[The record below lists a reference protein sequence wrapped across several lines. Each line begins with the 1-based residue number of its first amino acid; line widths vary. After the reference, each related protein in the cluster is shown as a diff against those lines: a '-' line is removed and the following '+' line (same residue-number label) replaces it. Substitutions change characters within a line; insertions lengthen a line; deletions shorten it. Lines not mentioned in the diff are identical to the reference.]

1 MSENSIPSTAGSAR
15 PGRHDAQAATDASDA
30 TGAFDTSG
38 RDHDAGRTANA
49 DDVPGASG
57 TLVARWLSRL
67 PGTRRHW
74 TLGGLVAGGIL
85 LGALLSG
92 GIAWKMISSRDAAV
106 SAHAVRLDTQ
116 SNHLARQAEL
126 IEVLTRAVRER
137 PLPDDPAPGAGID
150 AANTLPSVPVAP
162 SASPGDKPT
171 AEAVAASPP
180 PPAPA
185 PVATAPAS
193 APVPAA
199 PAVRTTPPQRVD
211 PTPASRSGVSPD
223 PAGGGICDVPS
234 GSNGAA
240 RMRKC
245 IEWFAG
251 HDKAGTRTVP

>member
-1 MSENSIPSTAGSAR
+1 MSENSIPSTAGSVR
-15 PGRHDAQAATDASDA
+15 PGRHDAHAAADVFDA
-30 TGAFDTSG
+30 TGSSDTSG
-38 RDHDAGRTANA
+38 RDHDARRTADE
-49 DDVPGASG
+49 DDIPGASG
-57 TLVARWLSRL
+57 ALAARWLSRL

-92 GIAWKMISSRDAAV
+92 GIAWKAISSRDAAV

-150 AANTLPSVPVAP
+150 AADNLRPAPVAP

-171 AEAVAASPP
+171 AAAVAASPP

-185 PVATAPAS
+185 SVATAQAS

-199 PAVRTTPPQRVD
+199 PAVRAMPPQRLD
-211 PTPASRSGVSPD
+211 TTPASLPGVSPD
-223 PAGGGICDVPS
+223 QAGGGICDVPG
-234 GSNGAA
+234 GSDGAA

-251 HDKAGTRTVP
+251 RDRGGTRAVP

>member
-15 PGRHDAQAATDASDA
+15 PGRHDAHAAADTFDA
-30 TGAFDTSG
+30 TGASDTSG
-38 RDHDAGRTANA
+38 RDHDARRTASE
-49 DDVPGASG
+49 DDITGVSGA
-57 TLVARWLSRL
+57 LAARWPSRL
-67 PGTRRHW
+67 PGTRRQW

-116 SNHLARQAEL
+116 SNHLVQQAEL

-137 PLPDDPAPGAGID
+137 PLPDDPAPVAGID
-150 AANTLPSVPVAP
+150 AADNPPSAPVVP
-162 SASPGDKPT
+162 SASPGAKPT
-171 AEAVAASPP
+171 AAAVAASPP
-180 PPAPA
+180 PPAPSS
-185 PVATAPAS
+185 VATAQAS

-223 PAGGGICDVPS
+223 QAGGGICDVPS
-234 GSNGAA
+234 GSDGAA

-251 HDKAGTRTVP
+251 QDRGGTRAGP

>member
-1 MSENSIPSTAGSAR
+1 MSENSIPSNTGSAR
-15 PGRHDAQAATDASDA
+15 PGRQDAHAAADSFDA

-38 RDHDAGRTANA
+38 RNHDTRRTANA
-49 DDVPGASG
+49 DDIPGASG
-57 TLVARWLSRL
+57 ALAARWLSRL

-116 SNHLARQAEL
+116 SNNLVRQAEL

-137 PLPDDPAPGAGID
+137 PLPDDPAPGAGIG
-150 AANTLPSVPVAP
+150 AADTLSSVPVAP
-162 SASPGDKPT
+162 SASPGDKPAAT
-171 AEAVAASPP
+171 AVAASPP
-180 PPAPA
+180 TPAPA
-185 PVATAPAS
+185 SAATAQAS

-199 PAVRTTPPQRVD
+199 PAVRATPPQRVD

-223 PAGGGICDVPS
+223 QAGGGICDVPG
-234 GSNGAA
+234 GSDGAA

-251 HDKAGTRTVP
+251 QDRGGARTGP